1 MHRFV
6 KYNVSYRQSDKCRLL
21 NLSKKNSLP
30 IAASM
35 RKYVIK
41 PKLNKVQLLKYS
53 LECPFRG
60 IALKLTGSL
69 SQFRAKSKLDTRNR
83 GFNNP
88 LELVW
93 WMTGTSY
100 ACSRSAVP
108 KLSFSRPCLT
118 ILAPD
123 QINLFDPGLRAH
135 PMTDGWSDHTL
146 PYASKSRFSNNLTLQ
161 DTHFAIRFA
170 LLCPLLVIRHRWERT
185 SVASKLEL

>member
-1 MHRFV
+1 MH
-6 KYNVSYRQSDKCRLL
+6 
-21 NLSKKNSLP
+21 
-30 IAASM
+30 
-35 RKYVIK
+35 KYVIK

-53 LECPFRG
+53 LECPFRD

-88 LELVW
+88 LLVHSNRTSLMDDRHELC
-93 WMTGTSY
+93 MFKI
-100 ACSRSAVP
+100 CRSKA
-108 KLSFSRPCLT
+108 LF
-118 ILAPD
+118 LAP
-123 QINLFDPGLRAH
+123 LFNDISPWSNQLVRSRLRAH

-146 PYASKSRFSNNLTLQ
+146 PYASKSRFCNNLTLQ

-170 LLCPLLVIRHRWERT
+170 LLCPLLLVIRHRWERT

>member
-35 RKYVIK
+35 HKYVIK

-53 LECPFRG
+53 LECPFRD

-88 LELVW
+88 LLVHSNRTCLMDDRHEL
-93 WMTGTSY
+93 S
-100 ACSRSAVP
+100 CSRSAVP
-108 KLSFSRPCLT
+108 KLSFSCPCLT

-123 QINLFDPGLRAH
+123 QINLFDPGLRVH
-135 PMTDGWSDHTL
+135 PMTDG
-146 PYASKSRFSNNLTLQ
+146 
-161 DTHFAIRFA
+161 
-170 LLCPLLVIRHRWERT
+170 
-185 SVASKLEL
+185 